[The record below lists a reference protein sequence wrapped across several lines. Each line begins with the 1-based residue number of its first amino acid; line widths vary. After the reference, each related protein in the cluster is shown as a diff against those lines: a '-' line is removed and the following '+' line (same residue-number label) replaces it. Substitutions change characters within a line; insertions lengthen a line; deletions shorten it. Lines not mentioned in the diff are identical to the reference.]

1 VASAKGE
8 RMTSTATEV
17 RHLARWYC
25 FSRSTRECV
34 CRSIAD
40 AIRKNA
46 TLLQIFDNPYAP
58 TEDILALENQVAQ
71 AINGHRGFIG
81 KSALTFHAD
90 VSAIARVHSSDM
102 AQNKVPLGHDGF
114 EARIAEAN
122 RFVDGAIAAENT
134 GMGFTSAVDVLQAW
148 LDLADYRA
156 NIEADAPFAGIGIE
170 RVAKGPNYFTL
181 LIL

>member
-1 VASAKGE
+1 
-8 RMTSTATEV
+8 MTSTATEV

-58 TEDILALENQVAQ
+58 TEDIFALENQVAQ
-71 AINGHRGFIG
+71 AINGHRGSIG
-81 KSALTFHAD
+81 KSALTFDAD
-90 VSAIARVHSSDM
+90 VSTIARVHSSDM